1 MEKLVRVAMS
11 RLNDSK
17 LKTDTRGL
25 ENNYRL
31 GVLKKQ
37 WITFVKSAFEI
48 SKNAV
53 DITKRAN

>member
-17 LKTDTRGL
+17 LKTDTRSL

-37 WITFVKSAFEI
+37 WITFVESAFEI